1 MAQQWT
7 QRLGREGAPRTHWWW
22 TIRVPLSEDDV
33 RRLRRWLRITGAL
46 GILGGVAAIAV
57 PAVASVATTIF
68 IGWILVYAGVVA
80 LVHAFSM
87 RGRPRGGLRA
97 FNAALTLLLGLSLV
111 IFPRSGTL
119 TLTLLLAAWFF
130 ASGALLLLSATRRSG
145 RPGAGLT
152 AFNAALSLLL
162 GILIA
167 VDLPSSASWAIGL
180 LVGINLVFWGVRT
193 LLAAG
198 HIEGMPDV

>member
-7 QRLGREGAPRTHWWW
+7 QRLGTGGARSGSWSVYVSLTEDEAR
-22 TIRVPLSEDDV
+22 RV
-33 RRLRRWLRITGAL
+33 RRWLRVTGVL
-46 GILGGVAAIAV
+46 GIVGGVGAILVPAIA
-57 PAVASVATTIF
+57 SVTTTLF
-68 IGWILVYAGVVA
+68 IGWILVYAGAVSTF
-80 LVHAFSM
+80 HAFSM
-87 RGRPRGGLRA
+87 RRQPRGGLRL
-97 FNAALTLLLGLSLV
+97 FNAALTLLLGLLLV

-130 ASGALLLLSATRRSG
+130 ASGALLLLSAMRRSG

-152 AFNAALSLLL
+152 TLNGALSLLL
-162 GILIA
+162 GILIVA
-167 VDLPSSASWAIGL
+167 DLPSSADWAIGL

-198 HIEGMPDV
+198 HLEAMPES

>member
-7 QRLGREGAPRTHWWW
+7 QRLGTAGARGSW
-22 TIRVPLSEDDV
+22 TIRVSLSEDEV
-33 RRLRRWLRITGAL
+33 RRVRRWLRVTGVL
-46 GILGGVAAIAV
+46 GIIGGVAAIAV
-57 PAVASVATTIF
+57 PAIASVTTTLF
-68 IGWILVYAGVVA
+68 IGWILVYAGVVSGM
-80 LVHAFSM
+80 HAFSM
-87 RGRPRGGLRA
+87 RRQPRGGLRL
-97 FNAALTLLLGLSLV
+97 FNAALTLLLGLLLV

-130 ASGALLLLSATRRSG
+130 ASGALLLLSAMRRSG

-152 AFNAALSLLL
+152 TLNGALSLLL
-162 GILIA
+162 GILIVA
-167 VDLPSSASWAIGL
+167 DLPSSADWAIGL

-198 HIEGMPDV
+198 HLEAMPES

>member
-7 QRLGREGAPRTHWWW
+7 QRLGREGTPRTHWWW

-46 GILGGVAAIAV
+46 GILGGAAAIAV

-87 RGRPRGGLRA
+87 RGRPRGGLRM
-97 FNAALTLLLGLSLV
+97 FNAALTLLLGLCLV

-162 GILIA
+162 GILIVA
-167 VDLPSSASWAIGL
+167 DLPSSAGWAIGL

-198 HIEGMPDV
+198 HIESMPDV